1 MPLLYALERSTKE
14 ALVIAL
20 AEYGVRKK
28 RCLTYHAG

>member
-1 MPLLYALERSTKE
+1 MCLCGSGIEVAFDLFERR
-14 ALVIAL
+14 L